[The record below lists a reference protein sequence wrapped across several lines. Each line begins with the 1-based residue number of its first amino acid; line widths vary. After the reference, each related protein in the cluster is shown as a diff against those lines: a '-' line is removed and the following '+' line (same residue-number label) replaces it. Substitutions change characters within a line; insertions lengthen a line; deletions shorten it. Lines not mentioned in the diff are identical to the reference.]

1 MGQKANLEPGT
12 ISNNSGSAFRRGRQ
26 FPSSKHVRGSHR
38 GGQKV
43 FVAFVTQRRDGSGS
57 RLHLLQSITAF
68 ANVAAFDLSG
78 LAKVTSLLV
87 LPFAHEDL
95 AIILGGYIIVNHLM
109 PTPLVAISIY
119 GGMVASD
126 FALYGL
132 GAAAR
137 RVPWLNRYAVDARV
151 RRFGEALKRNVF
163 GLVLLCRV
171 VPGVVFVAFVACG
184 WMRVSLARFTAASLV
199 VSALYLPLML
209 YLVIEFG
216 SALDD
221 HLGLMA
227 WPILFGAL
235 AATSYVRRRVFAFR
249 EPGAREATSERTP
262 LAPCAG
268 MPPLVAADRKVAAAE
283 RIPPTLFYLPLLLNW
298 LRLGLGKRSLTLPSS
313 ANPAIVTGGM
323 WGEAKSSYFF
333 DVAATE
339 RRWIADFVVV
349 KRGSGPNSMPCDLAR
364 AKRALCDAELDLPL
378 IAKPNIGW
386 HGRGVRRIDDEA
398 DLERYVAHFPEA
410 ATLMLQRYVPY
421 AGEAAVL
428 YARLPGEAAGRIQ
441 SLTLRYFP
449 HVVGDGRQTLR
460 ELIVAD
466 ERAQWKARL
475 HLGADPSHF
484 GPSRQDLDR
493 VPARGEAVRIALIGN
508 QRAGALYRDG
518 RRYITAALEARF
530 DKIARSMSEFHYGR
544 FDMRFESLDALMRG
558 EAFAIVEFNG
568 IGGEAIDCWDPHL
581 AVREVYG
588 RLFAQQ
594 RLLFE
599 IGDANRARGFRPT
612 GYGEFLASLIRQSQL
627 IRRYPSS
634 E

>member
-1 MGQKANLEPGT
+1 
-12 ISNNSGSAFRRGRQ
+12 
-26 FPSSKHVRGSHR
+26 V
-38 GGQKV
+38 
-43 FVAFVTQRRDGSGS
+43 GS
-57 RLHLLQSITAF
+57 RLHVLQSITVF
-68 ANVAAFDLSG
+68 ANFAALDLSG
-78 LAKVTSLLV
+78 LAKVSSLLV

-109 PTPLVAISIY
+109 PAPLVAASIY

-137 RVPWLNRYAVDARV
+137 WLPWLNRYAVDARV
-151 RRFGEALKRNVF
+151 RRFGETLKRNVF

-184 WMRVSLARFTAASLV
+184 WMRVSLARFTVASLV

-209 YLVIEFG
+209 YLVIQFG
-216 SALDD
+216 GALDD

-235 AATSYVRRRVFAFR
+235 VATSYVRQRVFAFQ
-249 EPGAREATSERTP
+249 EPGVDKVADAAP
-262 LAPCAG
+262 LALCAG
-268 MPPLVAADRKVAAAE
+268 MPALIAADRKVAAAE
-283 RIPPTLFYLPLLLNW
+283 RIPPVLFYLPLALNW
-298 LRLGLGKRSLTLPSS
+298 LRLGFRHRSLTLPSA

-323 WGEAKSSYFF
+323 WGETKSSYFY
-333 DVAATE
+333 DVAAAE
-339 RRWIADFVVV
+339 RQWIADFVVV
-349 KRGSGPNSMPCDLAR
+349 KRGNNPNGLPSDIGHAQ
-364 AKRALCDAELDLPL
+364 RALIDAGLDFPL
-378 IAKPNIGW
+378 VAKPDIGW
-386 HGRGVRRIDDEA
+386 HGRGVCRIDNTAE
-398 DLERYVAHFPEA
+398 LENYIAHFPEDA
-410 ATLMLQRYVPY
+410 ALMLQRYVPH

-428 YARLPGEAAGRIQ
+428 YARVPGEVTGRIQ

-460 ELIVAD
+460 ALIAAD

-475 HLGADPSHF
+475 HLGADPSHC
-484 GPSRQDLDR
+484 GPSEAELDR

-518 RRYITAALEARF
+518 RRYLTAALEARF
-530 DKIARSMSEFHYGR
+530 DAIARSMSEFHYGR
-544 FDMRFESLDALMRG
+544 FDLRFDSLEALMCG
-558 EAFAIVEFNG
+558 DGFAIVEING
-568 IGGEAIDCWDPHL
+568 IGGEAIDCWDPQL
-581 AVREVYG
+581 TVREVYR

-599 IGDANRARGFRPT
+599 IGAANRARGFRPD
-612 GYGEFLASLIRQSQL
+612 GYGEFLASLICQSRL
-627 IRRYPSS
+627 IGRYPAS